1 MIAAALNDYRFAAP
15 WWLLLLLLIPLLALL
30 RGAKGRLP
38 SIAFSSLSHLRG
50 ISGVARAK
58 PGSLL
63 PSLFYGSLACYAFAL
78 ARPQHISTH
87 EQVKASGIEI
97 VLAMDLSLSMGITDF
112 NIGGK
117 RVNRLA
123 AAKRVT
129 RQFIDGRPN
138 DRIGL
143 VAFAGRPYV
152 PCPLT
157 LDHAWLKQSL
167 DRLELGVIEQGTAI
181 GSAIGAATARL
192 DQRESRSKIVVLIT
206 DGASNS
212 GNLTPQDAARI
223 AKTLKIKVYPIAVG
237 TPGMHQIPLP
247 GTNRKLQAR
256 QEFDTETLNE
266 VASISD
272 GKSYM
277 AEDTDALEAIFKT
290 IDQLEKTEIFRR
302 TTIKA
307 RDVFHWF
314 LWPAVLLTIIS
325 LILRQTLLRSAP

>member
-1 MIAAALNDYRFAAP
+1 MIAALVDYQFAAP
-15 WWLLLLLLIPLLALL
+15 WWLLLLLAIPLLALL
-30 RGAKGRLP
+30 RGRAGKQP
-38 SIAFSSLSHLRG
+38 SITFSSVKLLHGLSRT
-50 ISGVARAK
+50 ARAT
-58 PGSLL
+58 PGRLL
-63 PSLFYGSLACYAFAL
+63 PSLMYLCLACCAFAL

-87 EQVKASGIEI
+87 EQVRASGIEI
-97 VLAMDLSLSMGITDF
+97 TLAMDLSLSMGIEDF
-112 NIGGK
+112 IIGGQQ
-117 RVNRLA
+117 VNRLA

-157 LDHAWLKQSL
+157 LDHDWLKQSL
-167 DRLELGVIEQGTAI
+167 DRLKLGVIEQGTAI

-192 DQRESRSKIVVLIT
+192 DQRESRSKNVVLIT

-223 AKTLKIKVYPIAVG
+223 AKTLKIKVYTIAVG

-247 GTNRKLQAR
+247 GTNRKLEAR
-256 QEFDTETLNE
+256 QEFDLATLEE
-266 VASISD
+266 VAQISD
-272 GKSYM
+272 GKSYL

-290 IDQLEKTEIFRR
+290 IDQLEKTEIFRS
-302 TTIKA
+302 TIVEA
-307 RDVFHWF
+307 RDLFPWF
-314 LWPAVLLTIIS
+314 LWPAVVIAIVS
-325 LILRQTLLRSAP
+325 MVLRQTLLRTAP

>member
-1 MIAAALNDYRFAAP
+1 MIAAINDYRFAAP
-15 WWLLLLLLIPLLALL
+15 WWLLLLLLIPLLAML
-30 RGAKGRLP
+30 RGAAGRQP
-38 SIAFSSLSHLRG
+38 AIGFSSLSLLKG
-50 ISGVARAK
+50 ISGVSRAR
-58 PGSLL
+58 PGWLF
-63 PSLFYGSLACYAFAL
+63 PSLFYACLACGALAL

-97 VLAMDLSLSMGITDF
+97 IIAMDLSLSMGIEDF

-157 LDHAWLKQSL
+157 LDHDWLKQSL
-167 DRLELGVIEQGTAI
+167 DRLKLGVIEQGTAI
-181 GSAIGAATARL
+181 GSAIGTATARL

-256 QEFDTETLNE
+256 QEFDTETLEE

-272 GKSYM
+272 GKSYL

-302 TTIKA
+302 TIVEA

-314 LWPAVLLTIIS
+314 LWPAVVIALLS
-325 LILRQTLLRSAP
+325 LILRQTILRSAP